1 MIQSPAKSL
10 ARVRG
15 RGLLLS
21 ILEKEAILTRINI
34 LDDGCFTVETT
45 DWDSYWRPLRE
56 LNHKKLDDC
65 LCALH
70 ITWRRYIQSDFD
82 SILRQEFCF
91 RYFSLLSGILAAQLE
106 LDDAPWLNVLHT
118 VLGIRMLWNNF
129 FSS

>member
-1 MIQSPAKSL
+1 MFLLNASKELTMKTALEPAKSL
-10 ARVRG
+10 ARIHG

-21 ILEKEAILTRINI
+21 ILEKEAILTRIHI

-56 LNHKKLDDC
+56 LGNRELDET
-65 LCALH
+65 LCELH
-70 ITWRRYIQSDFD
+70 FAWQRYIQSCFD

-106 LDDAPWLNVLHT
+106 LDDAPRLNALE
-118 VLGIRMLWNNF
+118 
-129 FSS
+129 